1 MTQFDDHGEAMTATE
16 RGANDRQHTPE
27 PGEPVLHAERVA
39 ARISTE
45 EQPMGR
51 PGRRFDRRS
60 PFFVGMFGA
69 AGVAVTYGAIQLL
82 GDARGV
88 LILIGLA
95 IFLAVG
101 LEPAV
106 VALVRHRVP
115 RSAAVLITLLVIIL
129 VVGGFLAAAIPALVT
144 QGSQIVKN
152 IPVWAKEAN
161 DHHSLLGRL
170 NDQFHLETRI
180 QSIISTSSTDIADGV
195 VGAGKVVFSAVTDTL
210 IVVVLMIYFLAD
222 MPRIRRTVY
231 RLFPQS
237 RRPRAIL
244 IGDDIASKV
253 GGYVLGNF
261 IVSLVAGVLTY
272 GWLLIF
278 GVPYA
283 FLLSIMVALLD
294 LVPVVGSTVAGVVVA
309 LVALTVSL
317 PVCLATIAF
326 FVVYRLLEDY
336 LLVPKVIGR
345 AVEVPAL
352 VTVVSVLIG
361 GALLGIIGALVA
373 IPAAAALLLIVR
385 EVLVPSQDQS

>member
-1 MTQFDDHGEAMTATE
+1 MTTPDDP
-16 RGANDRQHTPE
+16 ANERQHTPE
-27 PGEPVLHAERVA
+27 DGEPVLHAEVVA
-39 ARISTE
+39 ARISTP
-45 EQPMGR
+45 EQPMGGL
-51 PGRRFDRRS
+51 GRRFDRRS

-69 AGVAVTYGAIQLL
+69 AGVAVTYGVIQLL

-95 IFLAVG
+95 VFLAIG
-101 LEPAV
+101 IEPAV
-106 VALVRHRVP
+106 AFLVRHGLP
-115 RSAAVLITLLVIIL
+115 RWAGVLITLLVILL
-129 VVGGFLAAAIPALVT
+129 VVVGFLAAAIPALVT
-144 QGSQIVKN
+144 QGDQIVKN

-170 NDQFHLETRI
+170 NDKFHLQAKI
-180 QSIISTSSTDIADGV
+180 QSILSTSSSQIADGV

-210 IVVVLMIYFLAD
+210 IVLVLTVYFLSD

-231 RLFPQS
+231 QLFPET

-261 IVSLVAGVLTY
+261 IVSVVAGLLTF

-278 GVPYA
+278 NIPYA

-294 LVPVVGSTVAGVVVA
+294 LVPVVGSTVAGIVVA
-309 LVALTVSL
+309 LVALTVSV
-317 PVCLATIAF
+317 PVCIATIAF
-326 FVVYRLLEDY
+326 FIVYRLLEDY
-336 LLVPKVIGR
+336 LLVPKVIGH

-373 IPAAAALLLIVR
+373 IPTAAAVLLLVR
-385 EVLVPSQDQS
+385 EVLVPSQDQA

>member
-1 MTQFDDHGEAMTATE
+1 MTATDQP
-16 RGANDRQHTPE
+16 ANDRQHTPE
-27 PGEPVLHAERVA
+27 PGEPVLEAERVA

-69 AGVAVTYGAIQLL
+69 AGVAVTYAIIQLL

-106 VALVRHRVP
+106 VWLVRHRVP
-115 RSAAVLITLLVIIL
+115 RTAAVVITLLVIIL
-129 VVGGFLAAAIPALVT
+129 VVAGFLAAAIPALVA
-144 QGSQIVKN
+144 QGGQIVKN
-152 IPVWAKEAN
+152 IPVWAQEAK

-170 NDQFHLETRI
+170 NDRFHLETKI
-180 QSIISTSSTDIADGV
+180 QSILSTSSTDIADGV
-195 VGAGKVVFSAVTDTL
+195 VGAGKVVFSAITDTL

-222 MPRIRRTVY
+222 MPRIRRTLY

-261 IVSLVAGVLTY
+261 IVSLVAALLTY

-278 GVPYA
+278 NVPYA

-294 LVPVVGSTVAGVVVA
+294 LVPVVGSTIAGAIVA

-317 PVCLATIAF
+317 PICLATIAF

-345 AVEVPAL
+345 AVEVPPL

-361 GALLGIIGALVA
+361 GALLGIVGALVA
-373 IPAAAALLLIVR
+373 IPAAAAVLLILR
-385 EVLVPSQDQS
+385 EVLVPSQDQA

>member
-1 MTQFDDHGEAMTATE
+1 MTEPEQS
-16 RGANDRQHTPE
+16 ANERQHTPQS
-27 PGEPVLHAERVA
+27 GDPVLHAERVA
-39 ARISTE
+39 AAISTE
-45 EQPMGR
+45 ERPMGA
-51 PGRRFDRRS
+51 PGRRFDRRA

-69 AGVAVTYGAIQLL
+69 AGVAVTYGLIQLL

-95 IFLAVG
+95 VFLAIG
-101 LEPAV
+101 IEPAV
-106 VALVRHRVP
+106 AFLVRHGLP
-115 RSAAVLITLLVIIL
+115 RWAGVLITLLVIL
-129 VVGGFLAAAIPALVT
+129 VVVGGFLAAAIPALVA
-144 QGSQIVKN
+144 QGDQIVKN
-152 IPVWAKEAN
+152 IPVWAKEAQ

-170 NDQFHLETRI
+170 NDKFHLEAKI
-180 QSIISTSSTDIADGV
+180 QSILSTSSSQIADGV

-210 IVVVLMIYFLAD
+210 IVLVLTVYFLSD
-222 MPRIRRTVY
+222 LPRIRRTVY
-231 RLFPQS
+231 QLFPET

-261 IVSLVAGVLTY
+261 IVSVVAGLLTF

-278 GVPYA
+278 NIPYA

-294 LVPVVGSTVAGVVVA
+294 LVPVVGSTVAGIVVA
-309 LVALTVSL
+309 LVALTVSV
-317 PVCLATIAF
+317 PVCIATIAF
-326 FVVYRLLEDY
+326 FIVYRLLEDY

-352 VTVVSVLIG
+352 ITVVSVLIG

-373 IPAAAALLLIVR
+373 IPTAAAVLLIVR
-385 EVLVPSQDQS
+385 EVLVPSQDQA

>member
-1 MTQFDDHGEAMTATE
+1 MTEPEQP
-16 RGANDRQHTPE
+16 ANERQHTSE

-39 ARISTE
+39 AAISTDE
-45 EQPMGR
+45 RPMGA
-51 PGRRFDRRS
+51 PGRRFDRGS

-69 AGVAVTYGAIQLL
+69 AGVAVTYGIIQLL

-95 IFLAVG
+95 VFLAVG

-106 VALVRHRVP
+106 VWLVRHGLP
-115 RSAAVLITLLVIIL
+115 RWAAVLITLVVIL
-129 VVGGFLAAAIPALVT
+129 GVVAGFLAAAIPALVS
-144 QGSQIVKN
+144 QGDQIVKN

-161 DHHSLLGRL
+161 DHHSFLGKL
-170 NDQFHLETRI
+170 NDRFHLETKI
-180 QSIISTSSTDIADGV
+180 QSILSTSSSSIADGV

-210 IVVVLMIYFLAD
+210 IVLVLTIYFLGD

-231 RLFPQS
+231 RLFPES

-261 IVSLVAGVLTY
+261 IVSLVAGLLTY

-283 FLLSIMVALLD
+283 FLLAIMVALLD

-317 PVCLATIAF
+317 PICLATIGF

-361 GALLGIIGALVA
+361 GALLGIVGALVA
-373 IPAAAALLLIVR
+373 IPAAAALLLILR
-385 EVLVPSQDQS
+385 EVLVPSQDQA

>member
-1 MTQFDDHGEAMTATE
+1 MTATE
-16 RGANDRQHTPE
+16 QPANNRQHTPE
-27 PGEPVLHAERVA
+27 PGEPVLQAERVA
-39 ARISTE
+39 ARISTD

-69 AGVAVTYGAIQLL
+69 AGVAVTYAVIQLL

-95 IFLAVG
+95 VFLAVG

-106 VALVRHRVP
+106 VWFVRHKVP
-115 RSAAVLITLLVIIL
+115 RAVAVVITLLVIIL
-129 VVGGFLAAAIPALVT
+129 VVAGFLAAAIPALVA

-152 IPVWAKEAN
+152 IPVWAQEAK

-170 NDQFHLETRI
+170 NDQFHLEAKI
-180 QSIISTSSTDIADGV
+180 QSFLSTSSTDIADGV

-210 IVVVLMIYFLAD
+210 IVLVLMIYFLAD

-261 IVSLVAGVLTY
+261 IVSLVAALLTY

-294 LVPVVGSTVAGVVVA
+294 LVPVVGSTIAGAIVA

-336 LLVPKVIGR
+336 LLVPKVIGK

-361 GALLGIIGALVA
+361 GALLGIVGALVA
-373 IPAAAALLLIVR
+373 IPAAAALLLILR
-385 EVLVPSQDQS
+385 EVLVPSQDQA

>member
-1 MTQFDDHGEAMTATE
+1 
-16 RGANDRQHTPE
+16 
-27 PGEPVLHAERVA
+27 
-39 ARISTE
+39 
-45 EQPMGR
+45 MGD

-69 AGVAVTYGAIQLL
+69 AGVAVTYGVIQLL

-95 IFLAVG
+95 VFLAVG
-101 LEPAV
+101 LEPAAV
-106 VALVRHRVP
+106 WLVRRGLP
-115 RSAAVLITLLVIIL
+115 RSAAVVVTMLVILAI
-129 VVGGFLAAAIPALVT
+129 VGGFLAAAIPALVT
-144 QGSQIVKN
+144 QGDQIVKN
-152 IPVWAKEAN
+152 IPVWVNQAN
-161 DHHSLLGRL
+161 DHHSLLGKL
-170 NDQFHLETRI
+170 NDRFHLETRI
-180 QSIISTSSTDIADGV
+180 QSILSTSSTSIADGV

-210 IVVVLMIYFLAD
+210 IVIVLTVYFLSD

-231 RLFPQS
+231 RLFPES

-244 IGDDIASKV
+244 IGDDIAAKV

-272 GWLLIF
+272 GWLLVF
-278 GVPYA
+278 GIPYA

-317 PVCLATIAF
+317 TVCLATIAYF
-326 FVVYRLLEDY
+326 IVYRLLEDY

-345 AVEVPAL
+345 AVKVPAL

-361 GALLGIIGALVA
+361 GALLGVIGALVA
-373 IPAAAALLLIVR
+373 IPAAAALLLLVR
-385 EVLVPSQDQS
+385 EVLVPSQDQA